1 YLTWNFGYWSAQGIK
16 GPTPFPIIGTIWLA
30 ISKGVIEG
38 DVTLYERYKK
48 DKVYGLFDGSTPN
61 LVIADGDL
69 LKTVLVKEFSR
80 FQNRRQMAPV
90 FGKSVE
96 KMLTHLV
103 DDEWKRTRN
112 VMSQTFTSGKIKR
125 MMEGLNMYTN
135 ILSEKMGER
144 ADADEMFEFK

>member
-1 YLTWNFGYWSAQGIK
+1 MNILGLVEVSDTLLIIVGVLIALYIYLTWNFGYWSAQGIK

-69 LKTVLVKEFSR
+69 LKTVLVKEFS
-80 FQNRRQMAPV
+80 
-90 FGKSVE
+90 
-96 KMLTHLV
+96 
-103 DDEWKRTRN
+103 
-112 VMSQTFTSGKIKR
+112 
-125 MMEGLNMYTN
+125 
-135 ILSEKMGER
+135 
-144 ADADEMFEFK
+144 